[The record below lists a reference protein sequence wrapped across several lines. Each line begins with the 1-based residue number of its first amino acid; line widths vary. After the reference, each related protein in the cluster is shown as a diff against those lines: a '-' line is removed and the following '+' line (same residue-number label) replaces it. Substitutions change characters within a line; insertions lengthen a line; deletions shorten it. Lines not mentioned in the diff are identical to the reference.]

1 MATPGIL
8 PGANDSEK
16 LEALCQKTYKEQ
28 AVWFLNAFWDDHE
41 SDGERLWQYAE
52 KCAEV
57 DIDQH
62 EEGNGLDEMQAHVFL
77 EKFDEALTVR
87 QMRTKLRETGA
98 IAEKQRPKK
107 VPLTHYLLF
116 RFNVDWHVL
125 VNASQ
130 GDNSKEVAE
139 AQNKLEQVQAA
150 FQESQARATESA
162 AALRASAAAEREAAA
177 REAEAKACEAEALA
191 REEDA
196 RREEA
201 PFKAAQEEL
210 EAALAE
216 VKRQEDEYQGKIDDC
231 IARSEQGGVVSRNKA
246 KQELA
251 VLQAEDP
258 LPLRKAK
265 ITLSAAHKRAEK
277 ARAPFEA
284 ATKEAEAA
292 RAAAT
297 ASANEASAARAS
309 AAEALAASEAAK
321 AAADAA
327 LDEAMARVGEAEA
340 YLEEIKN
347 RPGCAKGALWWIE
360 RELHESKKYIPEAR
374 GGIRK

>member
-1 MATPGIL
+1 MLT
-8 PGANDSEK
+8 
-16 LEALCQKTYKEQ
+16 CQ
-28 AVWFLNAFWDDHE
+28 
-41 SDGERLWQYAE
+41 
-52 KCAEV
+52 
-57 DIDQH
+57 
-62 EEGNGLDEMQAHVFL
+62 
-77 EKFDEALTVR
+77 ALTVR
-87 QMRTKLRETGA
+87 AMRTKLRETGA
-98 IAEKQRPKK
+98 IAEKQRPKQ

-130 GDNSKEVAE
+130 GDNSKEIAE
-139 AQNKLEQVQAA
+139 AQRKLDSVQAA
-150 FQESQARATESA
+150 FEESQARASESA
-162 AALRASAAAEREAAA
+162 AALRASAAAERDAAASEEEAKA
-177 REAEAKACEAEALA
+177 REAEAVA

-210 EAALAE
+210 EAALAD
-216 VKRQEDEYQGKIDDC
+216 VKQQEDEYQGKIDDC
-231 IARSEQGGVVSRNKA
+231 NARSEQGGIVSRNKA

-251 VLQAEDP
+251 VLLAEDP

-297 ASANEASAARAS
+297 A
-309 AAEALAASEAAK
+309 AASEASEGMCSCQAP
-321 AAADAA
+321 
-327 LDEAMARVGEAEA
+327 VP
-340 YLEEIKN
+340 Y
-347 RPGCAKGALWWIE
+347 
-360 RELHESKKYIPEAR
+360 
-374 GGIRK
+374 